1 MWLFCPRVL
10 YRGRE
15 RVYSSVFPPEYSN
28 IQLNSITQ
36 HSTSS
41 TARHFIFV
49 CFAVS
54 DNPCYSVS
62 CTSLAGAV
70 LPIYIYICYIRTRCG
85 QNASQTTDL
94 EELFCF
100 PLGCRPTTGTKT
112 PRYKGAFARL
122 ANLAPRKGSSLFSK
136 RSPIYGFRPIPSGR
150 QVRR

>member
-100 PLGCRPTTGTKT
+100 PLGCRPTTGTRT
-112 PRYKGAFARL
+112 PKYKGAFSFREVGERD
-122 ANLAPRKGSSLFSK
+122 LAPPLGKACLVSEVQPCYNPVKL
-136 RSPIYGFRPIPSGR
+136 
-150 QVRR
+150 